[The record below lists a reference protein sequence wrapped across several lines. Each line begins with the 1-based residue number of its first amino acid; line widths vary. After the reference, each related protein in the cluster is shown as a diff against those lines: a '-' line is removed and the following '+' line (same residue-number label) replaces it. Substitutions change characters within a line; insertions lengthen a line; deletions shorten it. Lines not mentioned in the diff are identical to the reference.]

1 MVAYTYMTDC
11 IFCNIAG
18 GTAPHYS
25 VYEDKHYKAFIDISP
40 ESPGHIQVIPK
51 KHYRFVW
58 DMPQNEYQA
67 YMHVV
72 HQLATALRGTFG
84 TDTVFM
90 KIMGEEVAHAH
101 VWLFPYPKEAS
112 GDKNA
117 FEENQALIKETLNQI
132 D

>member
-11 IFCNIAG
+11 IFCNIAA
-18 GTAPHYS
+18 GTVPSSS
-25 VYEDKHYKAFIDISP
+25 VYEDNDYKAFMDINP
-40 ESPGHIQVIPK
+40 ESPGHIQIIPK

-58 DMPQNEYQA
+58 DMPTDEYTE
-67 YMHVV
+67 YMKRAQ
-72 HQLATALRGTFG
+72 QLAQALRGTFG
-84 TDTVFM
+84 TDNVFL

-101 VWLFPYPKEAS
+101 VWLFPNPNEAT

-117 FEENQALIKETLNQI
+117 FEENQALIKEALGQT